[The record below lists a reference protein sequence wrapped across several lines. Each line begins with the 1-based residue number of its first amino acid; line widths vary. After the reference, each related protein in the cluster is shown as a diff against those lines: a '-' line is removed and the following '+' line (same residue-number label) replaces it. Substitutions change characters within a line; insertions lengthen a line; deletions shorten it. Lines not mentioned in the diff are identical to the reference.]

1 MSSKLCVIRWP
12 KATMVVDL
20 GFEHGTEFGSNK
32 GSRRKAG
39 RSVFGISGNVMKGD
53 SAKRETR
60 LTTDLNIT
68 EIATRLRDEHRH
80 IQNDDRNRKYRPI
93 P

>member
-1 MSSKLCVIRWP
+1 MVIDP
-12 KATMVVDL
+12 GT
-20 GFEHGTEFGSNK
+20 EHGTEFGPNK
-32 GSRRKAG
+32 GSRPKGG
-39 RSVFGISGNVMKGD
+39 RSVFGVSGNVMKGD

-60 LTTDLNIT
+60 LTADLNIT
-68 EIATRLRDEHRH
+68 ELATRLRDEHRH